1 MSSVNK
7 CIFVGRVGKQPEVR
21 YTGGGQAVA
30 NFSIACNEKY
40 KGKDGSD
47 KETTTW
53 VRCSTWGKLAE
64 LCGQYLQKGS
74 LVYVEGKLQNREYE
88 KDGQKKTST
97 EIVAREVVFL
107 SSKGDRQQQGSSQR
121 GAPIDDG
128 FGPPPAPFPADDLDA
143 MPF

>member
-21 YTGGGQAVA
+21 FTQGGQAVA

-53 VRCSTWGKLAE
+53 VKISVWGRLAE
-64 LCGQYLQKGS
+64 LCGQYLSPGK
-74 LVYVEGKLQNREYE
+74 LVYVEGKMQVRDFE
-88 KDGQKKTST
+88 KDGQKRQST

-107 SSKGDRQQQGSSQR
+107 SSPKDRPQAER
-121 GAPIDDG
+121 GAPVDDG
-128 FGPPPAPFPADDLDA
+128 FGAPPAPFSADDLDG

>member
-7 CIFVGRVGKQPEVR
+7 VIAVGRVGKPPEVR
-21 YTGGGQAVA
+21 FTQGGQAVA
-30 NFSIACNEKY
+30 NFSIACNEKW
-40 KGKDGSD
+40 KGKDGQD

-53 VRCSTWGKLAE
+53 LRCSTWGKLAE

-88 KDGQKKTST
+88 KDGVKRTST
-97 EIVAREVVFL
+97 EVVAREVVFL
-107 SSKGDRQQQGSSQR
+107 SSKSERQQ
-121 GAPIDDG
+121 APSAQDDG
-128 FGPPPAPFPADDLDA
+128 FGPPPAPFPSDED

>member
-7 CIFVGRVGKQPEVR
+7 VIAIGRVGKKPEVR
-21 YTGGGQAVA
+21 FTGGGQAVA

-53 VRCSTWGKLAE
+53 LKISVWGKLAE
-64 LCGQYLQKGS
+64 LCGQYLDAGR
-74 LVYVEGKLQNREYE
+74 LVYVEGKLQNRDYE
-88 KDGQKKTST
+88 KDGIKRTST
-97 EIVAREVVFL
+97 EVVAREVVFL
-107 SSKGDRQQQGSSQR
+107 SSPKDRPQTSTAQ
-121 GAPIDDG
+121 DDG
-128 FGPPPAPFPADDLDA
+128 FGPPPAPFPTDDE

>member
-21 YTGGGQAVA
+21 FTGAGQAVA

-53 VRCSTWGKLAE
+53 VRISVWGKLAE
-64 LCGQYLQKGS
+64 LCGQYLSPGK
-74 LVYVEGKLQNREYE
+74 LVYVEGKMQNRDYE
-88 KDGQKKTST
+88 KDGQKRQST

-107 SSKGDRQQQGSSQR
+107 SSPKDRPQA
-121 GAPIDDG
+121 GAPVDDG
-128 FGPPPAPFPADDLDA
+128 FGAPPAPFNDAD

>member
-7 CIFVGRVGKQPEVR
+7 VIAIGRVGKKPEVR
-21 YTGGGQAVA
+21 FTGGGQAVA

-53 VRCSTWGKLAE
+53 LKISVWGKLAE
-64 LCGQYLQKGS
+64 LCGQYLDAGR
-74 LVYVEGKLQNREYE
+74 LVYIEGTLQNRDYD
-88 KDGQKKTST
+88 KDGIKRTST
-97 EIVAREVVFL
+97 EVVAREVVFL
-107 SSKGDRQQQGSSQR
+107 SSPKDRPQASAAQ
-121 GAPIDDG
+121 DDG
-128 FGPPPAPFPADDLDA
+128 FGPPPAPFPSDDD

>member
-7 CIFVGRVGKQPEVR
+7 VIAIGRVGKKPEVR
-21 YTGGGQAVA
+21 FTGGGQAVA

-53 VRCSTWGKLAE
+53 IRASCWGKLAE
-64 LCGQYLQKGS
+64 LCGQYLDAGR
-74 LVYVEGKLQNREYE
+74 LVYIEGKLQNREYE
-88 KDGQKKTST
+88 KDGVKRTST
-97 EIVAREVVFL
+97 EVVARDVVFL
-107 SSKGDRQQQGSSQR
+107 SSPKDRPQG

-128 FGPPPAPFPADDLDA
+128 FGTSPAPFPVDDSD

>member
-7 CIFVGRVGKQPEVR
+7 VIAIGRVGKKPEVR
-21 YTGGGQAVA
+21 FTGGGQAVA

-64 LCGQYLQKGS
+64 LCGQYLSPGK
-74 LVYVEGKLQNREYE
+74 LVYVEGKMQNREYE
-88 KDGQKKTST
+88 KDGQKRTST

-107 SSKGDRQQQGSSQR
+107 SSPKDRPQASAAQ
-121 GAPIDDG
+121 DDG
-128 FGPPPAPFPADDLDA
+128 FGPPPAPFPSDDD

>member
-21 YTGGGQAVA
+21 FTQGGQAVA

-53 VRCSTWGKLAE
+53 LRLSCWGKLAE
-64 LCGQYLQKGS
+64 LCGQYLDAGR
-74 LVYVEGKLQNREYE
+74 LVYIEGKLVNREYE
-88 KDGQKKTST
+88 KDGVKRTST
-97 EIVAREVVFL
+97 EVVARDVVFL
-107 SSKGDRQQQGSSQR
+107 SSPKDRPQASAAQ
-121 GAPIDDG
+121 DDG
-128 FGPPPAPFPADDLDA
+128 FGPPPAPFPSDDD

>member
-53 VRCSTWGKLAE
+53 VKISVWGRLAE
-64 LCGQYLQKGS
+64 LCGQYLSPGK
-74 LVYVEGKLQNREYE
+74 LVYVEGKMQVRDFE
-88 KDGQKKTST
+88 KDGQKRQST

-107 SSKGDRQQQGSSQR
+107 SSPKDRPQGER
-121 GAPIDDG
+121 GAPVDDG
-128 FGPPPAPFPADDLDA
+128 FGAPPAPFPSDD

>member
-21 YTGGGQAVA
+21 FTQGGQAVA

-53 VRCSTWGKLAE
+53 VRISVWGKLAE
-64 LCGQYLQKGS
+64 LCGQYLSPGK
-74 LVYVEGKLQNREYE
+74 LVYVEGKMQNREYE
-88 KDGQKKTST
+88 KDGQKKQST

-107 SSKGDRQQQGSSQR
+107 SSPKDRPQSSSAQ
-121 GAPIDDG
+121 DDG
-128 FGPPPAPFPADDLDA
+128 FGATPVPFNDSEDL
-143 MPF
+143 PF

>member
-7 CIFVGRVGKQPEVR
+7 VIAIGRVGKKPEVR
-21 YTGGGQAVA
+21 FTQGGQAVA

-53 VRCSTWGKLAE
+53 LRVSCWGKLAE
-64 LCGQYLQKGS
+64 LCGQYLDAGK
-74 LVYVEGKLQNREYE
+74 LVYIEGKLQNREYE
-88 KDGQKKTST
+88 KDGIKRTST
-97 EIVAREVVFL
+97 EVIAREVVFL
-107 SSKGDRQQQGSSQR
+107 SSPKDRPQGER

-128 FGPPPAPFPADDLDA
+128 FGPPPAPFPDDSD

>member
-7 CIFVGRVGKQPEVR
+7 VIAIGRVGKKPEVR
-21 YTGGGQAVA
+21 FTGGGQAVA

-53 VRCSTWGKLAE
+53 LRLSCWGKLAE
-64 LCGQYLQKGS
+64 LCGQYLDAGR
-74 LVYVEGKLQNREYE
+74 LVYIEGKLVNREYE
-88 KDGQKKTST
+88 KDGVKRTST
-97 EIVAREVVFL
+97 EVVAREVVFL
-107 SSKGDRQQQGSSQR
+107 SSPKDRPQASAAQ
-121 GAPIDDG
+121 DDG
-128 FGPPPAPFPADDLDA
+128 FGPPPAPFPSDDD

>member
-7 CIFVGRVGKQPEVR
+7 CIFVGRVGQPPEVR
-21 YTGGGQAVA
+21 FTGGGQAVA
-30 NFSIACNEKY
+30 NFSIACNEKW
-40 KGKDGSD
+40 KGKDGVD

-97 EIVAREVVFL
+97 EVVAREVVFL

-128 FGPPPAPFPADDLDA
+128 FGPPPAPFPSEEE

>member
-7 CIFVGRVGKQPEVR
+7 VIAIGRVGKKPEVR
-21 YTGGGQAVA
+21 FTGGGQAVA

-53 VRCSTWGKLAE
+53 LKISVWGKLAE
-64 LCGQYLQKGS
+64 LCGQYLDAGR
-74 LVYVEGKLQNREYE
+74 LVYIEGKLQNRDYE
-88 KDGQKKTST
+88 KDGIKRTST
-97 EIVAREVVFL
+97 EVVAREVVFL
-107 SSKGDRQQQGSSQR
+107 SSPKDRPQA
-121 GAPIDDG
+121 GAVQDDG
-128 FGPPPAPFPADDLDA
+128 FGPPPAPFPADDD

>member
-21 YTGGGQAVA
+21 FTQGGQAVA

-64 LCGQYLQKGS
+64 LCGQYLSPGK
-74 LVYVEGKLQNREYE
+74 LVYVEGKMQNREYE
-88 KDGQKKTST
+88 KDNIKRTST

-107 SSKGDRQQQGSSQR
+107 SSPKDRPQA
-121 GAPIDDG
+121 GAAQDDG
-128 FGPPPAPFPADDLDA
+128 FGPPPAPFPVDDSDL
-143 MPF
+143 PF

>member
-1 MSSVNK
+1 MSNSVNK
-7 CIFVGRVGKQPEVR
+7 CIFVGRVGQPPEVR
-21 YTGGGQAVA
+21 FTQGGQAVA
-30 NFSIACNEKY
+30 NFSIACNEKW
-40 KGKDGSD
+40 KGKDGAD

-88 KDGQKKTST
+88 KDGVKRTST
-97 EIVAREVVFL
+97 EVVAREVVFL
-107 SSKGDRQQQGSSQR
+107 SSKSERTQT
-121 GAPIDDG
+121 APVDDG
-128 FGPPPAPFPADDLDA
+128 FGAAPAFNDD

>member
-21 YTGGGQAVA
+21 FTQGGQAVA

-53 VRCSTWGKLAE
+53 VKISVWGKLAE
-64 LCGQYLQKGS
+64 LCGQYLSPGK
-74 LVYVEGKLQNREYE
+74 LVYVEGKMQNREYE
-88 KDGQKKTST
+88 KDGQKRTST
-97 EIVAREVVFL
+97 EVIAREVVFL
-107 SSKGDRQQQGSSQR
+107 SSPKDRPQGDR
-121 GAPIDDG
+121 GAPVDDG
-128 FGPPPAPFPADDLDA
+128 FGPPPTPFPSDD

>member
-53 VRCSTWGKLAE
+53 VKISVWGRLAE
-64 LCGQYLQKGS
+64 LCGQYLSPGK
-74 LVYVEGKLQNREYE
+74 LVYVEGKMQVRDFE
-88 KDGQKKTST
+88 KDGQKRQST

-107 SSKGDRQQQGSSQR
+107 SSPKDRPQGER
-121 GAPIDDG
+121 GAPVDDG
-128 FGPPPAPFPADDLDA
+128 FGSPPAPFPTDSDD

>member
-21 YTGGGQAVA
+21 FTQGGQAVA

-40 KGKDGSD
+40 KGKDGAE

-64 LCGQYLQKGS
+64 LCGQYLSPGK
-74 LVYVEGKLQNREYE
+74 LVYVEGKMQNREYE
-88 KDGQKKTST
+88 KDGQKRTST

-107 SSKGDRQQQGSSQR
+107 SSPKDRPQASAVQ
-121 GAPIDDG
+121 DDG
-128 FGPPPAPFPADDLDA
+128 FGPPPAPFPVDDD

>member
-21 YTGGGQAVA
+21 FTQGGQAVA

-64 LCGQYLQKGS
+64 LCGQYLSPGK
-74 LVYVEGKLQNREYE
+74 LVYVEGKMQNREFE
-88 KDGQKKTST
+88 KDGQKRTST

-107 SSKGDRQQQGSSQR
+107 SSPKDRPQASATQ
-121 GAPIDDG
+121 DDG
-128 FGPPPAPFPADDLDA
+128 FGPPPAPFPVDDD

>member
-7 CIFVGRVGKQPEVR
+7 VIAIGRVGKKPEVR
-21 YTGGGQAVA
+21 FTGGGQAVA

-53 VRCSTWGKLAE
+53 LKISVWGKLAE
-64 LCGQYLQKGS
+64 LCGQYLDAGR
-74 LVYVEGKLQNREYE
+74 LVYVEGKLQNRDYE
-88 KDGQKKTST
+88 KDGIKRTST
-97 EIVAREVVFL
+97 EVVAREVVFL
-107 SSKGDRQQQGSSQR
+107 SSPKDRPQA
-121 GAPIDDG
+121 GAPMDDG
-128 FGPPPAPFPADDLDA
+128 FGAPPAPFPSDEE